1 MKTPVQPGDQIR
13 TLREARRLSRPQLA
27 ARASVSRAHL
37 WHLEKNH
44 MMPGLV
50 TLERIAAALDVGL
63 SRFFVHSDGFLL
75 EDSFV
80 QQIRPLLPRLNSRQR
95 ELLLRTLQ
103 AAPKTGRLL

>member
-1 MKTPVQPGDQIR
+1 MKTGDQIR
-13 TLREARRLSRPQLA
+13 LLREARRLSRPQLA
-27 ARASVSRAHL
+27 ASASVSRAHL

-50 TLERIAAALDVGL
+50 TLEKIAAALDVGL
-63 SRFFVHSDGFLL
+63 SRFFIQSDGLLL

-80 QQIRPLLPRLNSRQR
+80 QQIQPFLPRLNSQQR

-103 AAPKTGRLL
+103 AAPKNGRPL

>member
-1 MKTPVQPGDQIR
+1 MKTAFQPGDQIR
-13 TLREARRLSRPQLA
+13 VLREARRLSRPQLA

-37 WHLEKNH
+37 WHLEKNQ

-50 TLERIAAALDVGL
+50 TLEKIAAALDVGL
-63 SRFFVHSDGFLL
+63 SRFFIQPDGLLL

-80 QQIRPLLPRLNSRQR
+80 QKIQPFLPRLNSQQR

-103 AAPKTGRLL
+103 AAPKSGRPL

>member
-1 MKTPVQPGDQIR
+1 MKTGDQIR
-13 TLREARRLSRPQLA
+13 MLREARRLSRPQLA

-50 TLERIAAALDVGL
+50 TLEKIAAALDVGL
-63 SRFFVHSDGFLL
+63 SRFFIQPDGLLL

-80 QQIRPLLPRLNSRQR
+80 HKIRPFLRCLNLQQR

-103 AAPKTGRLL
+103 AAPKSGRPL